1 MSSAADVTTARG
13 SGTPRHRERTRFP
26 LSTLVKAEVLQRIR
40 VPGFVIST
48 LIFPMMFFAFF
59 GLPNLGRRAGGA
71 DVGAYMMA
79 SYGAYA
85 VMSVALISFGVSISA
100 ERGLGWNKLLRASPM
115 DPLAY
120 FVAKVLMALV
130 LGFLAL
136 ALLFAFAAIV
146 GHVSLPITFWVK
158 ITALLITGMVPF
170 VALGLAIGYLASPT
184 AAAPIANLI
193 SLPLSFASGLF
204 VPLQFLPPSV
214 QHVAPYLPS
223 YHVAE
228 LGWTLLGAGDGMA
241 LGGHFAWIGG
251 YAVAFMALAVIAY
264 RRDEGRTFG

>member
-1 MSSAADVTTARG
+1 MSG
-13 SGTPRHRERTRFP
+13 ERTKFP
-26 LSTLVKAEVLQRIR
+26 LMRFVKAEVAQRLR

-48 LIFPMMFFAFF
+48 IIFPMMFFAFF
-59 GLPNLGRRAGGA
+59 GLPNLGRSTGGV

-120 FVAKVLMALV
+120 FTAKVLMALA
-130 LGFLAL
+130 LGFLSL
-136 ALLFAFAAIV
+136 AVLFSFAAIV
-146 GHVSLPITFWVK
+146 GHVTLPMAFWAK
-158 ITALLITGMVPF
+158 ISALLLVGMVPF

-204 VPLQFLPPSV
+204 MPLQFLPSGV
-214 QHVAPYLPS
+214 RAVAPYLPS
-223 YHVAE
+223 YHVAQ
-228 LGWTLLGAGDGMA
+228 LGWTLLGAGDK
-241 LGGHFAWIGG
+241 LGYSGHLLWIGG
-251 YAVAFMALAVIAY
+251 YAVAFMGLAVFAY
-264 RRDEGRTFG
+264 RRDEGKTFG

>member
-1 MSSAADVTTARG
+1 MNA
-13 SGTPRHRERTRFP
+13 HTRFP
-26 LSTLVKAEVLQRIR
+26 LFVFVRAEVKQRLR

-48 LIFPMMFFAFF
+48 IIFPVMFFAFF
-59 GLPNLGRRAGGA
+59 GMPNLGQRADGV
-71 DVGAYMMA
+71 DVGAFMMA

-100 ERGLGWNKLLRASPM
+100 ERGLGWNKLLRAAPM

-120 FVAKVLMALV
+120 FTAKVLMAV
-130 LGFLAL
+130 ALGFVSL

-146 GHVSLPITFWVK
+146 GHVTQPLEFWVK
-158 ITALLITGMVPF
+158 LTALLLTGMVPF
-170 VALGLAIGYLASPT
+170 VALGLAIGYVASPT

-193 SLPLSFASGLF
+193 TLPLSFASGLF
-204 VPLQFLPPSV
+204 IPLRFLPPPV
-214 QHVAPYLPS
+214 QTVAPFLPS

-228 LGWTLLGAGDGMA
+228 LGWTLLRAGDGKGYA
-241 LGGHFAWIGG
+241 NHLLWVGG
-251 YAVAFMALAVIAY
+251 YALVFMGLAVIAY

>member
-1 MSSAADVTTARG
+1 MSALVESAAVTL
-13 SGTPRHRERTRFP
+13 PRRERTRFP
-26 LSTLVKAEVLQRIR
+26 LVTLVKAEVVQRLR

-48 LIFPMMFFAFF
+48 IIFPMMFFAFF
-59 GLPNLGRRAGGA
+59 WLPNLGQHVGGV

-120 FVAKVLMALV
+120 FSAKVLMAMV

-136 ALLFAFAAIV
+136 VLLFSFAV
-146 GHVSLPITFWVK
+146 VYGHVSLPIVFWMK
-158 ITALLITGMVPF
+158 ISGLLLVGMIPF
-170 VALGLAIGYLASPT
+170 VALGLAIGYFASPT

-193 SLPLSFASGLF
+193 SLPLSFGSGLF
-204 VPLQFLPPSV
+204 VPLQFLPLPV
-214 QHVAPYLPS
+214 RHVAPYLPS

-228 LGWTLLGAGDGMA
+228 LGWTLLGAGDGA
-241 LGGHFAWIGG
+241 GYARHLLWVGG
-251 YAVAFMALAVIAY
+251 YAVAFMGLAIVAY

>member
-1 MSSAADVTTARG
+1 MSAAGMSRIDGAAPSHTK
-13 SGTPRHRERTRFP
+13 FP
-26 LSTLVKAEVLQRIR
+26 LMVLARAEVLQRLR
-40 VPGFVIST
+40 VPGFVIPT
-48 LIFPMMFFAFF
+48 IIFPMMFFAFF
-59 GLPNLGRRAGGA
+59 GLPALGQHNGGV

-100 ERGLGWNKLLRASPM
+100 ERGLGWNKLLRSTPM

-120 FVAKVLMALV
+120 FTAKVLMALV
-130 LGFLAL
+130 VGFFAIV
-136 ALLFAFAAIV
+136 LLFLFAVVV
-146 GHVSLPITFWVK
+146 GHVSLPMAFW
-158 ITALLITGMVPF
+158 LEITGLLLTGMIPF
-170 VALGLAIGYLASPT
+170 VALGLAIGYFSSPS

-204 VPLQFLPPSV
+204 IPLQFLPKGV

-228 LGWTLLGAGDGMA
+228 LGWTLLGAGDG
-241 LGGHFAWIGG
+241 LGYAGHLAWVGG
-251 YAVAFMALAVIAY
+251 YAVVFLGLAIVAY